1 MAVSAKIFSVILTNY
16 INPYSTTSVYGLL
29 NWYHNS
35 AGVLKGYYSDNVLQ
49 SLEADNLTAA
59 TLTPLSQEVGAANV
73 KHRWTIKL
81 KNTMFSD
88 SKV

>member
-1 MAVSAKIFSVILTNY
+1 MGF
-16 INPYSTTSVYGLL
+16 
-29 NWYHNS
+29 
-35 AGVLKGYYSDNVLQ
+35 YSDNALQ

-73 KHRWTIKL
+73 KHRWTITL